1 MKPLNQN
8 RMTNRIIKTEEAL
21 KEAIQKMRD
30 NQKASQQ
37 ENRINEIKNSLKN
50 LGFKEE
56 GNYFKLNGDSIKI
69 YDTDTLENVFEKLM
83 KYAAQQKLWEIQKV
97 LQIN

>member
-1 MKPLNQN
+1 MSNIP
-8 RMTNRIIKTEEAL
+8 EEIL
-21 KEAIQKMRD
+21 QKMRE
-30 NQKASQQ
+30 NQKKSKQ

-69 YDTDTLENVFEKLM
+69 YDTDTLENVFEKLIR
-83 KYAAQQKLWEIQKV
+83 YGSQQKLWEIQKV
-97 LQIN
+97 FEII

>member
-8 RMTNRIIKTEEAL
+8 RMNNIPEEIL
-21 KEAIQKMRD
+21 QKMRE
-30 NQKASQQ
+30 NQKASKQ

-56 GNYFKLNGDSIKI
+56 GNYFKLNSDSIKI
-69 YDTDTLENVFEKLM
+69 YDDDTLENVFEKLIR
-83 KYAAQQKLWEIQKV
+83 YGSQQKLWEIQRV
-97 LQIN
+97 LQIS

>member
-1 MKPLNQN
+1 MSNIP
-8 RMTNRIIKTEEAL
+8 EEIL
-21 KEAIQKMRD
+21 QKMRE
-30 NQKASQQ
+30 NQKKSKQ

-69 YDTDTLENVFEKLM
+69 YDTENIKLT
-83 KYAAQQKLWEIQKV
+83 
-97 LQIN
+97 

>member
-1 MKPLNQN
+1 
-8 RMTNRIIKTEEAL
+8 MTNIPEEIL
-21 KEAIQKMRD
+21 QKMRE
-30 NQKASQQ
+30 NQKKSKQ

-69 YDTDTLENVFEKLM
+69 YDTDTLENVFEKLIR
-83 KYAAQQKLWEIQKV
+83 YGSQQKLWEIQKV
-97 LQIN
+97 FQII